1 MMIKLIKSMFQ
12 AITRQIQNLII
23 SYLRYLP
30 GYLSLT
36 NTKHDHYFTLIIE
49 HSGEFGR
56 ENGSTVLAL
65 SGLLCSLVLGTPWGE
80 ARIIVIFTT
89 NNKDMLDPTLLSRIS
104 VDIYMVHCCFEG
116 FKVLASNYWGL
127 SHVNDDEPHPHR
139 LSRHQAFD

>member
-1 MMIKLIKSMFQ
+1 STILIVSSKGNISTIGLGDLGRE
-12 AITRQIQNLII
+12 ITCCVV
-23 SYLRYLP
+23 LP
-30 GYLSLT
+30 GRGRRA
-36 NTKHDHYFTLIIE
+36 YF
-49 HSGEFGR
+49 
-56 ENGSTVLAL
+56 GSTVLAL

>member
-1 MMIKLIKSMFQ
+1 MRSSFIYTTLHLCLLYSSQ
-12 AITRQIQNLII
+12 
-23 SYLRYLP
+23 YLDIP
-30 GYLSLT
+30 S
-36 NTKHDHYFTLIIE
+36 F
-49 HSGEFGR
+49 
-56 ENGSTVLAL
+56 GSTVLAL